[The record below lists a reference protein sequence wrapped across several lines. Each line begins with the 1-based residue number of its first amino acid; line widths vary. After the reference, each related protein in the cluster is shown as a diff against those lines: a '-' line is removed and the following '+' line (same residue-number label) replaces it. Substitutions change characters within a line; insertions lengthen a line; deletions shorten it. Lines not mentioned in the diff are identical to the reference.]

1 MHQHLATFM
10 FVLFY
15 SLSVFFFHGVFS
27 HTYFLNIPTQITKI
41 ILEKWQLFCHL
52 CHTKSERSN
61 QESVWIGLHLV
72 VEM

>member
-41 ILEKWQLFCHL
+41 ILEKWQLFAICVTQRVNAL
-52 CHTKSERSN
+52 TKS
-61 QESVWIGLHLV
+61 QCG
-72 VEM
+72 